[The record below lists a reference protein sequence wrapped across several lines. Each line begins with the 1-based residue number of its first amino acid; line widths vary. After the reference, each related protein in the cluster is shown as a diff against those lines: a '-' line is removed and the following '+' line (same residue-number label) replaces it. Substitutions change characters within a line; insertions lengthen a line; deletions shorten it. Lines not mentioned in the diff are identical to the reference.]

1 MPQLV
6 IQAEEGT
13 FKFRFRDLRDLTFV
27 RRLIVEPAGPIG
39 GFPTLFSFEYGTAL
53 STDDGTGPWI
63 ACATGSTPFSDQS
76 HSGSLPNHL
85 VSTSQPPPLRKLV
98 STIFG
103 TSTHSRASMIP
114 AYTPVIAPRY
124 TSILLNAC
132 FMPSSTLTSLIGNS
146 VCPPTMRSTS
156 QLPSFQ
162 PPITGTSLGTCTLL
176 LTTALAPMA
185 RYKCR
190 SRWDPSCRSS

>member
-1 MPQLV
+1 M
-6 IQAEEGT
+6 GT
-13 FKFRFRDLRDLTFV
+13 SS
-27 RRLIVEPAGPIG
+27 P
-39 GFPTLFSFEYGTAL
+39 L
-53 STDDGTGPWI
+53 SSDGIDCT
-63 ACATGSTPFSDQS
+63 TGSTPFSDQS

-103 TSTHSRASMIP
+103 TSTHSRASMTP

-124 TSILLNAC
+124 TSMFLKAFFI
-132 FMPSSTLTSLIGNS
+132 PSSTLTSSIGNS

-176 LTTALAPMA
+176 LTTALAPTP
-185 RYKCR
+185 RYKCFVSFFVPVPPNAPSSMEVSRINTSISVLGR
-190 SRWDPSCRSS
+190 SNSRVSEPTK